1 MRWIIADGD
10 PASGEEGEGEEEEEE
25 EEEETASGL
34 TKRTHAINL

>member
-25 EEEETASGL
+25 EEETASGL